1 METLAFGII
10 VPTSATL
17 FPRTPFPAWWIW
29 SWSPSTDPSSRRSI
43 PEEDVPPTTHRLC
56 SKWCCWPTPKAS
68 APPTGSP
75 RRRVRTLDSFGSVTC
90 SPSTTA
96 PSTVSVPSTSA
107 PSPKR
112 CSQSSYPSWPTW
124 ASSPLT
130 APRSRRMRTGS
141 EEERL
146 AAEGPSDVD
155 SETIAEAARHI
166 NKRIREKGVGKCL
179 KDDAGKALRRVE
191 RMLEGEWREKM
202 VHNERNATDL
212 AGRGFLSKTDRDA
225 TFMRAEDDHMGNG
238 QLKADY
244 RVQVGRGEPSAR
256 GPILCQWLPTW
267 AQ

>member
-1 METLAFGII
+1 M
-10 VPTSATL
+10 
-17 FPRTPFPAWWIW
+17 
-29 SWSPSTDPSSRRSI
+29 
-43 PEEDVPPTTHRLC
+43 
-56 SKWCCWPTPKAS
+56 
-68 APPTGSP
+68 
-75 RRRVRTLDSFGSVTC
+75 
-90 SPSTTA
+90 
-96 PSTVSVPSTSA
+96 
-107 PSPKR
+107 
-112 CSQSSYPSWPTW
+112 
-124 ASSPLT
+124 
-130 APRSRRMRTGS
+130 
-141 EEERL
+141 
-146 AAEGPSDVD
+146 
-155 SETIAEAARHI
+155 
-166 NKRIREKGVGKCL
+166 GKCL

>member
-1 METLAFGII
+1 MPARTWGRFAPSRTMRLYQRHLPLERDPKQTPLSFDGKGLATAALQLQSIAI
-10 VPTSATL
+10 HQWKRWHLVSLSRHRRPCSREL
-17 FPRTPFPAWWIW
+17 PSPRGGYGRGVHRQIHPHGAL
-29 SWSPSTDPSSRRSI
+29 SRRRMF
-43 PEEDVPPTTHRLC
+43 PPTTHRLC
-56 SKWCCWPTPKAS
+56 SKRCCWPTPKAS

-96 PSTVSVPSTSA
+96 PSTVSVPSTST

-166 NKRIREKGVGKCL
+166 NKRIREKGAGKCP
-179 KDDAGKALRRVE
+179 KDDAGKALRRAE
-191 RMLEGEWREKM
+191 RMLE
-202 VHNERNATDL
+202 
-212 AGRGFLSKTDRDA
+212 
-225 TFMRAEDDHMGNG
+225 
-238 QLKADY
+238 
-244 RVQVGRGEPSAR
+244 GEPSAR